1 MNWNLKHAFYL
12 GKVMGTLH
20 KEMHFSMSPEEEQV
34 YDRVMRAIDTIAEVE
49 VYGEHAVILGD
60 PVSLADLEQEE
71 DTLH

>member
-1 MNWNLKHAFYL
+1 
-12 GKVMGTLH
+12 
-20 KEMHFSMSPEEEQV
+20 MSPEEEQV

-49 VYGEHAVILGD
+49 VYGEHAAILGD